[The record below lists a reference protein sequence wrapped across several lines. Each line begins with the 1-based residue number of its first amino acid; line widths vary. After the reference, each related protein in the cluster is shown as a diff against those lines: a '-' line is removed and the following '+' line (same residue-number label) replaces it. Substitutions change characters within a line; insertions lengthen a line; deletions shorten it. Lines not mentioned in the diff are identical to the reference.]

1 MVSFSGFSG
10 RYSFATCPCAFARL
24 SLFRFWMPLVS
35 FPFVVVLLSLCDS
48 SMVLFVPG
56 PCGLRAARLNPPPPE
71 GSERVWMQIEICLRL
86 SRNQRVKPGPA
97 QSARLA
103 GVSPRGLQIRSKI
116 GLKIDQNF
124 DVILVSF
131 LVPLGSLLA
140 SQDDPFWRPKSTQDR
155 PKTRLETTFLRK
167 GRFFKK

>member
-1 MVSFSGFSG
+1 MDFEIFFEFFELKESSQAPRIPHGG
-10 RYSFATCPCAFARL
+10 
-24 SLFRFWMPLVS
+24 SLTPPWASQF
-35 FPFVVVLLSLCDS
+35 
-48 SMVLFVPG
+48 G
-56 PCGLRAARLNPPPPE
+56 PN
-71 GSERVWMQIEICLRL
+71 SIQ
-86 SRNQRVKPGPA
+86 KF
-97 QSARLA
+97 
-103 GVSPRGLQIRSKI
+103 
-116 GLKIDQNF
+116 DQNF